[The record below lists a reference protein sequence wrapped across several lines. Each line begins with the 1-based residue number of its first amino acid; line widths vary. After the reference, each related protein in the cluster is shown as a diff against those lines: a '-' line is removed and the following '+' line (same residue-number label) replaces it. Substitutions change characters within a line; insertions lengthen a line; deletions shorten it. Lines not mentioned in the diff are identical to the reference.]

1 VKICRQP
8 WIVLFLLVG
17 VLVILAL
24 PSLGLFPVPP
34 ALRAARFAA
43 QILMAMIG
51 AATLRLGLPPLAI
64 FRPALHVESDRIP
77 VSDVFRLS
85 YASRC

>member
-1 VKICRQP
+1 MKISRQE
-8 WIVLFLLVG
+8 WIVLFLLIG
-17 VLVILAL
+17 VLVIFAL

-51 AATLRLGLPPLAI
+51 AATLRLGLLALATI
-64 FRPALHVESDRIP
+64 RLALDVESDRRR